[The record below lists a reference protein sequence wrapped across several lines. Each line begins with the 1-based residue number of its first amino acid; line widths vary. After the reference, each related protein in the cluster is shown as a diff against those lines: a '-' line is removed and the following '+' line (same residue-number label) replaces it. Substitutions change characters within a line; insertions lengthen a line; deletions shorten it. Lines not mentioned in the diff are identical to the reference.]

1 MPIKFSLITFYVL
14 IALNLETIGKRY
26 DVCVSDRYI
35 PADTV
40 IQATDFSFCSP
51 GWSTG
56 KENYPA
62 DQKGIVGH
70 KTLKP
75 IPAGKNIEL
84 SDISK

>member
-40 IQATDFSFCSP
+40 IQATDFSLCSP
-51 GWSTG
+51 LWST
-56 KENYPA
+56 
-62 DQKGIVGH
+62 D
-70 KTLKP
+70 
-75 IPAGKNIEL
+75 
-84 SDISK
+84 